1 MLAYCAMPYNC
12 KSNWSQLKFT
22 ADTPKLALAGEI
34 WGIVV
39 IHSGARLIIKTPSYQ
54 YSDFHYKDKMV
65 VKASYLCNK
74 NNYTPKAGFCIHD
87 DVIKW
92 KHFPRYW
99 PFVRG
104 IHRSPVNSPHKGQWR
119 GALMFSL
126 ICTGINGWVNNRE
139 AGDLRR
145 LCAHHDII
153 VMLSLAGN
161 SWGTDPDGTSCLGC
175 GDQEQFYGCS
185 DVAITKDG
193 ASNEG
198 TAPPPTSG
206 TTTTTKPP
214 TQTTTKPP
222 TQTTT
227 KPSGD
232 NSGGSQGNC
241 VATGNYSGDESMDKW
256 CQNNCAMG
264 YCPATHC
271 TCGGTDKD
279 GQPRMDCMAVGS
291 WIGQASM
298 DKWCKVNCPAG
309 NCPKSHCLC
318 ADSLYDKLIKLA
330 TLYKSGEPEIMHEK
344 KGVATQ
350 YQGQF
355 EQ

>member
-1 MLAYCAMPYNC
+1 M
-12 KSNWSQLKFT
+12 S
-22 ADTPKLALAGEI
+22 
-34 WGIVV
+34 
-39 IHSGARLIIKTPSYQ
+39 SYQ
-54 YSDFHYKDKMV
+54 YRDSRYQDKMV
-65 VKASYLCNK
+65 ARPFYLYNK
-74 NNYTPKAGFCIHD
+74 TTIPQKTFFVFMMTSSNGNIFPGEFPSQRPVTRSF
-87 DVIKW
+87 DVFFDLHQNKRLS
-92 KHFPRYW
+92 KH
-99 PFVRG
+99 
-104 IHRSPVNSPHKGQWR
+104 
-119 GALMFSL
+119 
-126 ICTGINGWVNNRE
+126 RE
-139 AGDLRR
+139 VGDLRR
-145 LCAHHDII
+145 LRAHYDVI
-153 VMLSLAGN
+153 VLSLTGN

-185 DVAITKDG
+185 DVAISKDG
-193 ASNEG
+193 ASGEG

-214 TQTTTKPP
+214 TQTTTKSP

-227 KPSGD
+227 TPSD
-232 NSGGSQGNC
+232 DDSGGSQGNC
-241 VATGNYSGDESMDKW
+241 VATGNYSGDESMDEW
-256 CQNNCAMG
+256 CHNNCAMG